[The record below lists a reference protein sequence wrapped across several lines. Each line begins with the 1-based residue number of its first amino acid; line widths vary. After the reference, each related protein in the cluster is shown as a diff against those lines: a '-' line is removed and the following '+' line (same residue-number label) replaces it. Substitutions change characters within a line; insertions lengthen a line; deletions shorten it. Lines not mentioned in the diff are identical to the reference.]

1 MPNVRTKEPPRLQ
14 AGEYVRYVVCF
25 EREGNSW
32 GAYVP
37 DLPGCVAVGKS
48 KEKVQTL
55 IAEAIDFHIEGLH
68 LAGEEVPKPTSKL
81 PDHKTSDETSAFVET
96 QFPL

>member
-32 GAYVP
+32 GLMSRIFLVVS
-37 DLPGCVAVGKS
+37 L
-48 KEKVQTL
+48 
-55 IAEAIDFHIEGLH
+55 
-68 LAGEEVPKPTSKL
+68 
-81 PDHKTSDETSAFVET
+81 
-96 QFPL
+96 